1 MVLSDLSAG
10 QSAQI
15 VNMQAMEPA
24 MRKKLLN
31 LGFLPKAKVELL
43 RLAPMGDPVVI
54 RCANSSIALRK
65 AIISKIKVELL
76 K

>member
-10 QSAQI
+10 QSATI
-15 VNMQAMEPA
+15 VNMHQMEPV

-65 AIISKIKVELL
+65 TVIGQIEVELIV
-76 K
+76 

>member
-10 QSAQI
+10 QSATI
-15 VNMQAMEPA
+15 VNMQQMEPV

-65 AIISKIKVELL
+65 AVIGKIKVELIV
-76 K
+76 

>member
-1 MVLSDLSAG
+1 MVLSELKAG
-10 QSAQI
+10 QTANI
-15 VNMQAMEPA
+15 VNMFAIEPI

-43 RLAPMGDPVVI
+43 HAAPMGDPVAI

-65 AIISKIKVELL
+65 SLLSQIQVELIA
-76 K
+76 